1 MKYVM
6 LIGLLALAGCNT
18 SACGALDAAHEA
30 FLAEIAADPNAFT
43 KEEQRNARLAYAA
56 SRAACA
62 GVIAK

>member
-1 MKYVM
+1 MKHLA
-6 LIGLLALAGCNT
+6 LISLVALAGCTT
-18 SACGALDAAHEA
+18 STCGALDAAHEA